1 MFGGIIVVA
10 GFVGT
15 AAGGILVDRGMA
27 QVEVRYRS
35 TISSEHLCKKNL
47 SKFFFVFLFIVYCL
61 LATHTHTPSTRVPL
75 HIISSFPAIYCFSL
89 KSFADTSSRTASCV
103 WPWLL

>member
-47 SKFFFVFLFIVYCL
+47 FFKVFFCFFVYCL
-61 LATHTHTPSTRVPL
+61 LFIGHTHTHAEYTCAAAHHLFVSGDL
-75 HIISSFPAIYCFSL
+75 L
-89 KSFADTSSRTASCV
+89 LFAEILCRYE
-103 WPWLL
+103 